1 MLVAMTAHAFT
12 KNHRD
17 HSNDNGYQ
25 FEFFC
30 DKCGNG
36 SRSAFKASAMGM
48 AASVLKAAGAI
59 FGGSVRG
66 AGRGAD
72 HLKDALRGPAWDS
85 AFQAAIAECR
95 PKFRQCTLCG
105 KWVCPEVC
113 WNAERGLCE
122 SCAPNLA
129 EHAPALQA
137 SEAVEQARAKI
148 RGSDQLRGADVTNA
162 VASVVTCAKCQSSL
176 APQARFCAQCGSAVA
191 AVGPKFCSG
200 CGASVAPGARFC
212 AGCGV
217 SVGSGA

>member
-1 MLVAMTAHAFT
+1 MAAQSFT

-36 SRSAFKASAMGM
+36 LRSSFKTSAMGV

-66 AGRGAD
+66 AGWGAD
-72 HLKDALRGPAWDS
+72 HLKDAFRGPAWDS
-85 AFQAAIAECR
+85 AFKEAIDECR

-105 KWVCPEVC
+105 NWVCPEVC

-122 SCAPNLA
+122 TCAPNLA
-129 EHAPALQA
+129 EHAPAMQA
-137 SEAVEQARAKI
+137 TAAVEQAREKI
-148 RGSDQLRGADVTNA
+148 QESDQVRGADVTNA
-162 VASVVTCAKCQSSL
+162 VASLTTCAKCQASL
-176 APQARFCAQCGSAVA
+176 GPQAKFCAQCGTSVAVA
-191 AVGPKFCSG
+191 GPKFCSG
-200 CGASVAPGARFC
+200 CGGALAPGARFC

-217 SVGSGA
+217 AVAT